1 MVSGLDMKRAEAVCV
16 PCRWMTCASEQQAR
30 QCLCQSQ
37 EFSLG
42 ILAHCPRPAQQTSA
56 YFQVCMQSTR
66 HILILL
72 ITQLITLEHVKSHA
86 DNEPHH
92 EQDH

>member
-1 MVSGLDMKRAEAVCV
+1 MQVDDLRVRATGKAVPLPEPGV
-16 PCRWMTCASEQQAR
+16 FPGDPGP
-30 QCLCQSQ
+30 L
-37 EFSLG
+37 
-42 ILAHCPRPAQQTSA
+42 PKPAQQTSA